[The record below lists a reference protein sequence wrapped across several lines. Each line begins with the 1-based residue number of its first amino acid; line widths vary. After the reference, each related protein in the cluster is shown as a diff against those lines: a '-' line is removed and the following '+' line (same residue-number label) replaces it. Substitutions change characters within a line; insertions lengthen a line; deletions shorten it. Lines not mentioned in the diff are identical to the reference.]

1 MSYQSLYR
9 RYRPRRFS
17 ELRGQAHIA
26 TALRNAV
33 RDNRVGH
40 AYLFSGPRGTGKTST
55 ARILA
60 KALNCENP
68 VDGEPCLLCASCV
81 AVEAGTS
88 FDVHELDAASNN
100 GVDAMRDLI
109 ASTALSSP
117 GRTKLYILDEVHM
130 LSQGAENAFLKTLE
144 EPPAGVVFVLA
155 TTDPQK
161 VRPTIRSRTQHFEF
175 HLLPAA
181 ELEEHVRWIIGDAGL
196 DVDDA
201 GIEHALRVGGG
212 SARDTLSAL
221 DQIVAAGGVGE
232 GEVGVDELVE
242 ALADRDPGRALAAV
256 AEAMRAG
263 RDPRVLGE
271 LLVDRLRDV
280 FLAAMKAPLDHLPDG
295 DRERVAALTERFE
308 RPFITRCLEGLGDAL
323 AKMPETADRRIL
335 LETTLL
341 RLADVASDTS
351 VAALLGGSRIERL
364 ERAAVA
370 HGESRAR
377 ARRARAHRRDRTRRG
392 GRHAAPRGPARPAR
406 PGRGGQGSWPALSGL
421 VAARVVAAALPGAGD
436 LPSRGTVAPE
446 PAAPRRPRRRRRRQR
461 PQPERGGMPRE
472 PRRARARVG
481 RRHPCQRAA
490 PPGAG
495 PLRHRSVRERR
506 PGSVARFGLP
516 SAVHAQKCEE
526 MRPEVEAILTEHFGA
541 PITLELV
548 VDDAPAPAAA
558 PTRPAPAAREPAPEP
573 LPEPE
578 EIAEIGDIAELD
590 DAPADDRTGIDRLA
604 EAFPGAELFQEENE
618 T

>member
-1 MSYQSLYR
+1 MAYQSLYR

-68 VDGEPCLLCASCV
+68 VDGEPCLVCASCV

-232 GEVGVDELVE
+232 GEIGVDELVE
-242 ALADRDPGRALAAV
+242 ALADRDPARALAAV
-256 AEAMRAG
+256 ADAMRAG

-351 VAALLGGSRIERL
+351 VAALLERIERL
-364 ERAAVA
+364 ERAVA
-370 HGESRAR
+370 HGGVVPAPGESAPTAATAPVVSDDTPPPGSGPADSAR
-377 ARRARAHRRDRTRRG
+377 AALAQARSPRS
-392 GRHAAPRGPARPAR
+392 AAPARP
-406 PGRGGQGSWPALSGL
+406 PSSSSPASPPAS
-421 VAARVVAAALPGAGD
+421 VPEAAAPEATS
-436 LPSRGTVAPE
+436 PSAAVAPE
-446 PAAPRRPRRRRRRQR
+446 AASPAAPAPAPPAARA
-461 PQPERGGMPRE
+461 GGMPSRDE
-472 PRRARARVG
+472 LVLAWGDEILAKLPRLVRARYATG
-481 RRHPCQRAA
+481 RFV
-490 PPGAG
+490 
-495 PLRHRSVRERR
+495 SVD
-506 PGSVARFGLP
+506 GSVARFGLP
-516 SAVHAQKCEE
+516 NAVHAQKCEE

-558 PTRPAPAAREPAPEP
+558 PPRPAPAAREPEPDP

-604 EAFPGAELFQEENE
+604 EAFPGAELFQEEND